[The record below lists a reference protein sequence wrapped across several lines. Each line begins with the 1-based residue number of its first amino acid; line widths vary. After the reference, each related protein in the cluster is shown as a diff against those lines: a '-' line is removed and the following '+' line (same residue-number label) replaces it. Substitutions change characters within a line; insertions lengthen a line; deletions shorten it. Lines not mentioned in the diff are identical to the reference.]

1 MLSFSDVRLV
11 GGSSSNRG
19 RLEIYG
25 QNRYGTFCPTGFG
38 QTAADIVCRQ
48 LGYVSAQS
56 WGTVGSLG

>member
-1 MLSFSDVRLV
+1 MRLV

-25 QNRYGTFCPTGFG
+25 QNTNQYGTFCPTGFG

-56 WGTVGSLG
+56 WGTVGRLG